1 MPSKRNKQ
9 LPLQPKYNRPNEP
22 VRINEGQAARAR
34 GDKASGAWRFAKNL
48 TIKNP
53 AQIIA
58 TISDA
63 TNTSIWYDEKFE
75 FFFWG
80 SPDDVTCSLPAVMSI
95 CY

>member
-22 VRINEGQAARAR
+22 VRINEGQAARTR

-75 FFFWG
+75 FFFLG
-80 SPDDVTCSLPAVMSI
+80 SPDNVTCSLPAVMSI